1 MEKIRLQKYMSDA
14 GVMSRRA
21 AEKEIEDGSITV
33 NGEPAELGQKVDP
46 DRDEIRY
53 QGRRIY
59 LPDNREKKTY
69 ILLNKPR
76 GYVTT
81 MRDELDRKCV
91 AQLVADVG
99 CRVYPVGRLDKVSE
113 GMLILTNDG
122 VFANYM
128 MHPSHEVPK
137 YYNVRIEGVP
147 TDEQLT
153 ALSSPMEIDG
163 FDIRP
168 VTVNVLEKDDEYC
181 TLQMELYEGRNRQ
194 IRKMCEQVGL
204 KIIRLKRVAIGEIP
218 LGHLRLGKWRYLT
231 PEELT
236 SLMPSGKEQFQHAAR
251 DERAEQRDNK
261 KKSHSP
267 SHRAGRAG
275 VHYGERF
282 AHMPKGTRGGNTSM
296 AGENGSSKSGYQRK
310 HKGNA

>member
-1 MEKIRLQKYMSDA
+1 MEKVRLQKYMSDA

-21 AEKEIEDGSITV
+21 AEKEIVDGTITV
-33 NGEPAELGQKVDP
+33 NGEAASLGQKIDP
-46 DRDEIRY
+46 QRDEVRY
-53 QGRRIY
+53 NGRRIY
-59 LPDNREKKTY
+59 LPDNVEKKTY
-69 ILLNKPR
+69 IVLNKPR

-81 MRDELDRKCV
+81 MSDDLGRKCV
-91 AQLVADVG
+91 AQLVSDVG

-122 VFANYM
+122 EFANYM

-137 YYNVRIEGVP
+137 YYNVRIEGIP
-147 TDEQLT
+147 TDAQLT
-153 ALSSPMEIDG
+153 KLSSPMEIDG

-168 VTVNVLEKDDEYC
+168 VAVTVLEKDDTHA

-204 KIIRLKRVAIGEIP
+204 KIIRLKRIAIGDIP
-218 LGHLRLGKWRYLT
+218 LGNLRLGKWRYLT

-236 SLMPSGKEQFQHAAR
+236 SLMPEGKEQFKHAAK
-251 DERAEQRDNK
+251 DERAASKIAETKR
-261 KKSHSP
+261 KSHSP

-275 VHYGERF
+275 VHTGERF
-282 AHMPKGTRGGNTSM
+282 SQVPKGARVNLRRGKT
-296 AGENGSSKSGYQRK
+296 ED
-310 HKGNA
+310 

>member
-21 AEKEIEDGSITV
+21 AEKEIEEGTITV

-53 QGRRIY
+53 NGHRVY

-69 ILLNKPR
+69 IMLNKPR

-81 MRDELDRKCV
+81 MSDDLGRKCV
-91 AQLVADVG
+91 ASLVADVG

-122 VFANYM
+122 AFANYM

-137 YYNVRIEGVP
+137 YYHVRIEGIP
-147 TDEQLT
+147 TDEQLDK
-153 ALSSPMEIDG
+153 LSAPMEIDG

-168 VTVNVLEKDDEYC
+168 VAVAVLEKDDEHC

-204 KIIRLKRVAIGEIP
+204 KIIRLKRVAIGDIP
-218 LGHLRLGKWRYLT
+218 LGSLRLGKWRYLT

-236 SLMPSGKEQFQHAAR
+236 SLMPSRKEQFRFAAK
-251 DERAEQRDNK
+251 DERAEQKAEETRK
-261 KKSHSP
+261 RKSHSP
-267 SHRAGRAG
+267 SHRQGRAG
-275 VHYGERF
+275 DSRGSRYGH
-282 AHMPKGTRGGNTSM
+282 APKGMRKPKT
-296 AGENGSSKSGYQRK
+296 GE
-310 HKGNA
+310 

>member
-21 AEKEIEDGSITV
+21 AEKEIEAGTITV
-33 NGEPAELGQKVDP
+33 NGEPAELGQKIDP
-46 DRDEIRY
+46 EKDEVRY
-53 QGRRIY
+53 AGRRVY
-59 LPDNREKKTY
+59 LPDNVEKKTY
-69 ILLNKPR
+69 IVLNKPR

-81 MRDELDRKCV
+81 MDDDLGRKCV
-91 AQLVADVG
+91 KELVSDVG

-122 VFANYM
+122 EFANYM

-137 YYNVRIEGVP
+137 YYNVRIEGIP
-147 TDEQLT
+147 TDEQMEQ
-153 ALSSPMEIDG
+153 LSSPLEIDG
-163 FDIRP
+163 PPIRP
-168 VTVNVLEKDDEYC
+168 VSVTVLEKDDTHV

-204 KIIRLKRVAIGEIP
+204 KIIRLKRIAIGDIP
-218 LGHLRLGKWRYLT
+218 LGNLRLGKWRYLT
-231 PEELT
+231 PDELVK
-236 SLMPSGKEQFQHAAR
+236 LMPDGKERFKNAAR
-251 DERAEQRDNK
+251 DERAEALASVK

-275 VHYGERF
+275 VHFNEHF
-282 AHMPKGTRGGNTSM
+282 SHAPKGS
-296 AGENGSSKSGYQRK
+296 RK
-310 HKGNA
+310 PKQ

>member
-21 AEKEIEDGSITV
+21 AEKEIEDGTITV
-33 NGEPAELGQKVDP
+33 NGERAELGQKIDP
-46 DRDEIRY
+46 ERDEIRY
-53 QGRRIY
+53 KGRRVY
-59 LPDNREKKTY
+59 LPDNIEKKTY
-69 ILLNKPR
+69 IVLNKPR

-81 MRDELDRKCV
+81 MSDDLGRKCV
-91 AQLVADVG
+91 AQLVSDVG

-122 VFANYM
+122 DFANYM

-137 YYNVRIEGVP
+137 YYNVRIEGIP
-147 TDEQLT
+147 TDEQLDK
-153 ALSSPMEIDG
+153 LSSPMEIDG

-168 VTVNVLEKDDEYC
+168 VAVTVLEKDDEHC

-204 KIIRLKRVAIGEIP
+204 KIIRLKRIAIGDIP
-218 LGHLRLGKWRYLT
+218 LGNLRLGKWRYLT

-236 SLMPSGKEQFQHAAR
+236 SLMPTGKEQFKNAAR
-251 DERAEQRDNK
+251 DERSASKIAETK

-275 VHYGERF
+275 VRHGESF
-282 AHMPKGTRGGNTSM
+282 SHVPKGARGAAN
-296 AGENGSSKSGYQRK
+296 AARKNRGES
-310 HKGNA
+310 

>member
-21 AEKEIEDGSITV
+21 AEKEIVDGAITV
-33 NGEPAELGQKVDP
+33 NGEAAELGQKIDP
-46 DRDEIRY
+46 ERDEVRY
-53 QGRRIY
+53 NGRRIY
-59 LPDNREKKTY
+59 LPDNVEKKTY
-69 ILLNKPR
+69 IVLNKPR

-81 MRDELDRKCV
+81 MSDDLGRKCV

-122 VFANYM
+122 EFANYM

-137 YYNVRIEGVP
+137 YYNVRIEGLP
-147 TDEQLT
+147 TEEQLEQ
-153 ALSSPMEIDG
+153 LSSPMEIDG
-163 FDIRP
+163 VDIRP
-168 VTVNVLEKDDEYC
+168 VAVTVLEKDDTHA

-204 KIIRLKRVAIGEIP
+204 KIIRLKRIAIGEIP
-218 LGHLRLGKWRYLT
+218 LGNLRLGKWRYLT
-231 PEELT
+231 PAELT
-236 SLMPSGKEQFQHAAR
+236 SLMPSGKEQFQHAAK
-251 DERAEQRDNK
+251 DERAASKIAETKR
-261 KKSHSP
+261 KSHSP

-275 VHYGERF
+275 VHAGERF
-282 AHMPKGTRGGNTSM
+282 SQVPKGARVQLRKN
-296 AGENGSSKSGYQRK
+296 KSED
-310 HKGNA
+310 